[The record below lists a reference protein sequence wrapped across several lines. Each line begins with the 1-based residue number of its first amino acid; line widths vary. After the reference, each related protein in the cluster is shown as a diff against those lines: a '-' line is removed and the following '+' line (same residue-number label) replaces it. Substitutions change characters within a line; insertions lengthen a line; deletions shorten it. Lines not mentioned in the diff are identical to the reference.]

1 MEAGLCSMS
10 NPLESE
16 VIDIGSLIKSI
27 QKQGLTEA
35 KTVAGNEAAANDG
48 GCLLIFV
55 VWTTLMFFCL
65 CSDMIMRESRF
76 CPVPSRSQSGLVW
89 C

>member
-1 MEAGLCSMS
+1 MS

-16 VIDIGSLIKSI
+16 VIDTGSLIKSI

-55 VWTTLMFFCL
+55 VWTTLMFCL
-65 CSDMIMRESRF
+65 CSDMIMRESCF
-76 CPVPSRSQSGLVW
+76 CPVPSRSQSGLV
-89 C
+89 

>member
-16 VIDIGSLIKSI
+16 VINIGSLIKSI

-48 GCLLIFV
+48 GFLIFV
-55 VWTTLMFFCL
+55 VWTMLMFCL
-65 CSDMIMRESRF
+65 CSDMIMKESCF
-76 CPVPSRSQSGLVW
+76 CLAPSQSQSGLM
-89 C
+89 